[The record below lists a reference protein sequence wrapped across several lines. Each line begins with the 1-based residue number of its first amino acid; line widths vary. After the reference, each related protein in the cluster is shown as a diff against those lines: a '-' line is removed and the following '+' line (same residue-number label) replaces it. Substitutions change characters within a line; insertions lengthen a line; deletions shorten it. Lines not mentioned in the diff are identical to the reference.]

1 MNIYDIIEKKK
12 NKKVLSEE
20 EIYYFVNNYTSGKIK
35 DYQASALLMAIC
47 INDLNFDE
55 TFYLTKAM
63 VDSGDFID
71 LSEIKKTKV
80 DKHSTGGVGDT
91 TTLIIGP
98 LLACFDLAFAKLS
111 GRGLGHTGGTLD
123 KLESIEGLNVQLSI
137 DQFIKNTN
145 DINISISGQTENIA
159 PADKKLYALR
169 DVTATVDSIPLI
181 ASSIMSKKLSIDS
194 DYLLLDVKIGSGA
207 FMKDLDHAKKLAK
220 TMVEIGNRFGRKTL
234 ALITN
239 MDQPLADYIG
249 NSLEVMEAIKTLENK
264 GPKNLKDL
272 CLKISAKILL
282 MAGKYE
288 KEDQALIAL
297 EEKIKNGQALNKF
310 KEFVERQDGN
320 PDYVEDLS
328 NFKLSEYKYDLICE
342 KSGYVKKLDAL
353 LIGEAAKELG
363 AGRES
368 KEDGIDLGA
377 GIILNKKID
386 DYAQK
391 DEILASIYTNKKE
404 KIQDA
409 VSLIK
414 KAYLIGDKNEEEYKL
429 ILGEVE

>member
-71 LSEIKKTKV
+71 LSKIKKTKV

-123 KLESIEGLNVQLSI
+123 KLESIEGLDVQLSI

-239 MDQPLADYIG
+239 MDQPLA
-249 NSLEVMEAIKTLENK
+249 
-264 GPKNLKDL
+264 
-272 CLKISAKILL
+272 CLLYTS
-282 MAGKYE
+282 
-288 KEDQALIAL
+288 
-297 EEKIKNGQALNKF
+297 
-310 KEFVERQDGN
+310 
-320 PDYVEDLS
+320 
-328 NFKLSEYKYDLICE
+328 
-342 KSGYVKKLDAL
+342 DA
-353 LIGEAAKELG
+353 A
-363 AGRES
+363 
-368 KEDGIDLGA
+368 
-377 GIILNKKID
+377 D
-386 DYAQK
+386 D
-391 DEILASIYTNKKE
+391 SPP
-404 KIQDA
+404 
-409 VSLIK
+409 V
-414 KAYLIGDKNEEEYKL
+414 
-429 ILGEVE
+429 

>member
-91 TTLIIGP
+91 TTLIIGQ

-249 NSLEVMEAIKTLENK
+249 NSLEVIEAIKTLENK

-272 CLKISAKILL
+272 CLKISSKILL

-297 EEKIKNGQALNKF
+297 EEKIENGQALNKF

-320 PDYVEDLS
+320 PAYVEDLS

-386 DYAQK
+386 DYVQK

>member
-1 MNIYDIIEKKK
+1 
-12 NKKVLSEE
+12 
-20 EIYYFVNNYTSGKIK
+20 
-35 DYQASALLMAIC
+35 
-47 INDLNFDE
+47 
-55 TFYLTKAM
+55 
-63 VDSGDFID
+63 
-71 LSEIKKTKV
+71 
-80 DKHSTGGVGDT
+80 
-91 TTLIIGP
+91 
-98 LLACFDLAFAKLS
+98 
-111 GRGLGHTGGTLD
+111 
-123 KLESIEGLNVQLSI
+123 
-137 DQFIKNTN
+137 
-145 DINISISGQTENIA
+145 
-159 PADKKLYALR
+159 
-169 DVTATVDSIPLI
+169 
-181 ASSIMSKKLSIDS
+181 
-194 DYLLLDVKIGSGA
+194 
-207 FMKDLDHAKKLAK
+207 
-220 TMVEIGNRFGRKTL
+220 
-234 ALITN
+234 
-239 MDQPLADYIG
+239 
-249 NSLEVMEAIKTLENK
+249 
-264 GPKNLKDL
+264 
-272 CLKISAKILL
+272 

-297 EEKIKNGQALNKF
+297 EEKIENGQALNKF

-320 PDYVEDLS
+320 PAYVEDLS

-368 KEDGIDLGA
+368 KEDKIDLGA

-386 DYAQK
+386 DYVQK

>member
-71 LSEIKKTKV
+71 LSKIKKTKV

-220 TMVEIGNRFGRKTL
+220 TMVEIGNRFGRKTF

-239 MDQPLADYIG
+239 MDQPLSDYIG

-272 CLKISAKILL
+272 CLKISSKILL

-310 KEFVERQDGN
+310 KEFVEKQDGN
-320 PDYVEDLS
+320 PAYVEDLS

-342 KSGYVKKLDAL
+342 KSGYVKRLDAL

-368 KEDGIDLGA
+368 KEDRIDLGA

-386 DYAQK
+386 DQVQK
-391 DEILASIYTNKKE
+391 DEVLASIYTNKKE